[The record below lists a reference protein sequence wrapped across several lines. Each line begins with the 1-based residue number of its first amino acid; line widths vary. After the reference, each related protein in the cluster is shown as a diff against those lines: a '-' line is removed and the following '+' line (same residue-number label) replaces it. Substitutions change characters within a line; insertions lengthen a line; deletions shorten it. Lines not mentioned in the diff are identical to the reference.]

1 MDNFRFSSS
10 TNGQTTNFR
19 LHNEQSVNGL
29 RKIAWASV
37 FCLIFFVNHALFEKL
52 IAGAGSKKYEM
63 YFSIHG
69 AEIVKM
75 LRIFFF
81 SFM

>member
-10 TNGQTTNFR
+10 TNGQRTNFR
-19 LHNEQSVNGL
+19 LHNEQLVNGL

-52 IAGAGSKKYEM
+52 AGAGSKKYEM
-63 YFSIHG
+63 HFSIHG
-69 AEIVKM
+69 AENVKM